1 MITNDNV
8 SLQYFHIVF
17 IYRWRRSWNI

>member
-1 MITNDNV
+1 MITNDKV